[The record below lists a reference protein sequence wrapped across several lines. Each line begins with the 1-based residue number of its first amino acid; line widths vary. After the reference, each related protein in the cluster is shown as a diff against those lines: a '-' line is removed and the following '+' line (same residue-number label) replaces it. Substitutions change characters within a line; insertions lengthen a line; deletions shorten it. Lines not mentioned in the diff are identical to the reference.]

1 MISPRGV
8 AKDLPELLSFYGA
21 GTGSHPDLGCGTRTL
36 LIAPAGR
43 FERVHEFA
51 EPAGRNHLTNPVRDP
66 VTEPLGSCGIG
77 PGMDRSLIRMKNM
90 GDPRGGRDRA
100 DQRARRKG
108 SGFSRARRP

>member
-51 EPAGRNHLTNPVRDP
+51 ELNRAPLDETTLRVRY
-66 VTEPLGSCGIG
+66 VT
-77 PGMDRSLIRMKNM
+77 R
-90 GDPRGGRDRA
+90 
-100 DQRARRKG
+100 
-108 SGFSRARRP
+108 

>member
-43 FERVHEFA
+43 FRCPSPLAAA
-51 EPAGRNHLTNPVRDP
+51 ESAPEWTDHSSA
-66 VTEPLGSCGIG
+66 
-77 PGMDRSLIRMKNM
+77 
-90 GDPRGGRDRA
+90 
-100 DQRARRKG
+100 
-108 SGFSRARRP
+108 